1 MSKKKILHI
10 SFIKEGQRVSVKASK
25 AGKFKFITSY
35 MQDGRPKMKY
45 KYLTAKEVM
54 ENDEIKNGDP
64 VMTLDNGEK
73 IRVFPGGD
81 PSYLPAMSDGI
92 IQNHDSA
99 HEQPIVPEYK
109 KKVQK
114 KRYVAK
120 KDVKD
125 PSDTDEY
132 DYDFGWLS
140 DDGGF

>member
-1 MSKKKILHI
+1 
-10 SFIKEGQRVSVKASK
+10 
-25 AGKFKFITSY
+25 

-109 KKVQK
+109 KRVQK